1 METAEQK
8 RARRMNDDTIADA
21 DSSNIAALTCEVS
34 DEAVEAAA
42 APPAGP
48 GAASSFN
55 FTSFHLACC

>member
-1 METAEQK
+1 
-8 RARRMNDDTIADA
+8 MNDDTTADA

-34 DEAVEAAA
+34 DEALEAAA